1 MKQCYLSWMSAGYYK
16 KLKIK
21 VEANKMS
28 KRLAASFA
36 KAKKENRGVLGI
48 FVSAGDPDTNTCI
61 KILDGLVKS
70 GVDMI
75 ELGMP
80 FSDPMADGPAI
91 QAASLRALKSGMNL
105 KGSLE
110 IVSQFRK
117 KHAHTPLILMG
128 YYNPIYRYGVELFLK
143 DSQAAGADG
152 LIIVDL
158 PPEED
163 AELCDLNQN
172 SELDFIRLITPTTLG
187 DRLPFVLEKASGF
200 IYYVSIAGITGT
212 KSAQMDSISSAVN
225 RIKQVSDL
233 PVVTG
238 FGIRTAEQA
247 AHIALL
253 GDGAIVGSAVVEI
266 IAESNMQN
274 LTAEKTS
281 EKVSDFTK
289 SLADAISTH
298 KT

>member
-1 MKQCYLSWMSAGYYK
+1 MSAGYYK
-16 KLKIK
+16 KLQIE
-21 VEANKMS
+21 VEAHKMS

-36 KAKKENRGVLGI
+36 KAKQENRGILGI
-48 FVSAGDPDTNTCI
+48 FVSAGDPDTNTSI
-61 KILDGLVKS
+61 KILDGLVES

-91 QAASLRALKSGMNL
+91 QAASLRAIKSGMTL
-105 KGSLE
+105 RGSLE
-110 IVSQFRK
+110 IASQFRK
-117 KHAHTPLILMG
+117 KHGDTPLILMG

-143 DSQAAGADG
+143 EAQAAGADG

-163 AELCDLNQN
+163 VELCNPSQN

-212 KSAQMDSISSAVN
+212 KSAQMESISSAVN

-247 AHIALL
+247 AHIASL

-266 IAESNMQN
+266 IAESDTQN
-274 LTAEKTS
+274 LSAEDTAR
-281 EKVSDFTK
+281 KVSDFTK
-289 SLADAISTH
+289 SLADAISAH
-298 KT
+298 KPE

>member
-1 MKQCYLSWMSAGYYK
+1 MSADYYK
-16 KLKIK
+16 KLQIK
-21 VEANKMS
+21 VEANNMS

-36 KAKKENRGVLGI
+36 KAKQEKRGILGI
-48 FVSAGDPDTNTCI
+48 FVSAGDPDTNTSI
-61 KILDGLVKS
+61 KILDGLVES

-91 QAASLRALKSGMNL
+91 QAASLRAIKSGMTL
-105 KGSLE
+105 KGSLD
-110 IVSQFRK
+110 IASQFRE
-117 KHAHTPLILMG
+117 KHTDIPLILMG
-128 YYNPIYRYGVELFLK
+128 YYNPIYRYGVELFLR
-143 DSQAAGADG
+143 DARAAGADG

-163 AELCDLNQN
+163 VELCDPSQN

-212 KSAQMDSISSAVN
+212 KSAQMKSISNAIN

-247 AHIALL
+247 ANIASL
-253 GDGAIVGSAVVEI
+253 GDGAIVGSAVVEF
-266 IAESNMQN
+266 IAESDAQN
-274 LTAEKTS
+274 LSADETTR
-281 EKVSDFTK
+281 KVSDFTK
-289 SLADAISTH
+289 SLADAISARMP
-298 KT
+298 

>member
-1 MKQCYLSWMSAGYYK
+1 MSAGYYK
-16 KLKIK
+16 KLQIE
-21 VEANKMS
+21 VEAHKMS

-36 KAKKENRGVLGI
+36 KAKQENRGILGI
-48 FVSAGDPDTNTCI
+48 FVSAGDPDTNTSI
-61 KILDGLVKS
+61 KILDGLVES

-91 QAASLRALKSGMNL
+91 QAASLRAIKSGMTL
-105 KGSLE
+105 RGSLE
-110 IVSQFRK
+110 IASQFRK
-117 KHAHTPLILMG
+117 KHSDTPLILMG

-143 DSQAAGADG
+143 DAQAAGADG

-163 AELCDLNQN
+163 VELCNPSQN

-200 IYYVSIAGITGT
+200 IYYVSIAGVTGT
-212 KSAQMDSISSAVN
+212 KSAQMESISSAVN

-247 AHIALL
+247 AHIASL

-266 IAESNMQN
+266 IAESNTQN
-274 LTAEKTS
+274 LSAEDTAR
-281 EKVSDFTK
+281 KVSNFTK

-298 KT
+298 KPE

>member
-1 MKQCYLSWMSAGYYK
+1 MSAGYYK
-16 KLKIK
+16 KLQIE
-21 VEANKMS
+21 VEAHKMS

-36 KAKKENRGVLGI
+36 KAKQENRGILGI
-48 FVSAGDPDTNTCI
+48 FVSAGDPDTNTSI
-61 KILDGLVKS
+61 KILDGLVES

-91 QAASLRALKSGMNL
+91 QAASLRAIKSGMTL
-105 KGSLE
+105 RGSLE
-110 IVSQFRK
+110 IASQFRK
-117 KHAHTPLILMG
+117 KHGDTPLILMG

-143 DSQAAGADG
+143 DAQAAGADG

-163 AELCDLNQN
+163 VELCDPSQN

-187 DRLPFVLEKASGF
+187 DRLPHVLEKASGF

-212 KSAQMDSISSAVN
+212 KSAQMESISSAVN

-247 AHIALL
+247 AHIASL

-266 IAESNMQN
+266 IAESDTQN
-274 LTAEKTS
+274 LSAEDTAR
-281 EKVSDFTK
+281 KVSDFTK
-289 SLADAISTH
+289 SLADAISAH
-298 KT
+298 KPE

>member
-1 MKQCYLSWMSAGYYK
+1 
-16 KLKIK
+16 
-21 VEANKMS
+21 MS

-36 KAKKENRGVLGI
+36 KAKQENRGILGI
-48 FVSAGDPDTNTCI
+48 FVSAGDPDTNTSI
-61 KILDGLVKS
+61 KILDGLVES

-91 QAASLRALKSGMNL
+91 QAASLRAIKSGMTL
-105 KGSLE
+105 RGCLE
-110 IVSQFRK
+110 IASQFRK
-117 KHAHTPLILMG
+117 KHADTPLILMG

-143 DSQAAGADG
+143 DAQAAGADG

-163 AELCDLNQN
+163 VELCDPSQN

-212 KSAQMDSISSAVN
+212 KSAQMESISSAVN
-225 RIKQVSDL
+225 IIKHVSDL
-233 PVVTG
+233 PIVTG

-247 AHIALL
+247 AYVASL

-266 IAESNMQN
+266 IAESNTQN
-274 LTAEKTS
+274 LSAENTAR
-281 EKVSDFTK
+281 KVSDFTK
-289 SLADAISTH
+289 SLADAISAH
-298 KT
+298 KPE

>member
-1 MKQCYLSWMSAGYYK
+1 MSAGYYK
-16 KLKIK
+16 KLKIE
-21 VEANKMS
+21 VEVHKMS
-28 KRLAASFA
+28 KRIAASFA
-36 KAKKENRGVLGI
+36 KAKQENRGILGI
-48 FVSAGDPDTNTCI
+48 FVSAGDPNTNTSI
-61 KILDGLVKS
+61 KILDGLVES

-91 QAASLRALKSGMNL
+91 QAASLRAIKSGMTL
-105 KGSLE
+105 RGSLE
-110 IVSQFRK
+110 IASQFRK
-117 KHAHTPLILMG
+117 KHSDTPLILMG

-163 AELCDLNQN
+163 IELCDPSQK

-212 KSAQMDSISSAVN
+212 KSAHIESISSAVN

-238 FGIRTAEQA
+238 FGIRTAEHA
-247 AHIALL
+247 AHIASL

-266 IAESNMQN
+266 IAESNTQN
-274 LTAEKTS
+274 LSAEDTAR
-281 EKVSDFTK
+281 KVSNFTK

-298 KT
+298 KPE

>member
-1 MKQCYLSWMSAGYYK
+1 MSAGYYK
-16 KLKIK
+16 KLQIE
-21 VEANKMS
+21 VEAHKMS

-36 KAKKENRGVLGI
+36 KAKQENRGILGI
-48 FVSAGDPDTNTCI
+48 FVSAGDPDTNTSI
-61 KILDGLVKS
+61 KILDGLVES

-91 QAASLRALKSGMNL
+91 QAASLRAIKSGMTL
-105 KGSLE
+105 RGSLE
-110 IVSQFRK
+110 IASQFRK
-117 KHAHTPLILMG
+117 KHGDTPLILMG

-143 DSQAAGADG
+143 DAQAAGADG

-163 AELCDLNQN
+163 VELCNPSQN

-212 KSAQMDSISSAVN
+212 KSAQMESISSAVN

-233 PVVTG
+233 PLVTG

-247 AHIALL
+247 AHIASL

-266 IAESNMQN
+266 IAESDTQN
-274 LTAEKTS
+274 LSAEDTAR
-281 EKVSDFTK
+281 KVSDFTK
-289 SLADAISTH
+289 LLADAISAH
-298 KT
+298 KPE

>member
-1 MKQCYLSWMSAGYYK
+1 MSAGYYK
-16 KLKIK
+16 KLQIE
-21 VEANKMS
+21 VEAHKMS

-36 KAKKENRGVLGI
+36 KAKQENRGILGI
-48 FVSAGDPDTNTCI
+48 FVSAGDPDTNTSI
-61 KILDGLVKS
+61 KILDGLVES

-91 QAASLRALKSGMNL
+91 QAASLRAIKSGMTL
-105 KGSLE
+105 RGSLE
-110 IVSQFRK
+110 IASQFRK
-117 KHAHTPLILMG
+117 KHGDTPLILMG

-143 DSQAAGADG
+143 DAQAAGADG

-163 AELCDLNQN
+163 IELCDPSQN

-212 KSAQMDSISSAVN
+212 KSAQMESISSAVN

-247 AHIALL
+247 AHIASL

-266 IAESNMQN
+266 IAESDTQN
-274 LTAEKTS
+274 LSAEDTAR
-281 EKVSDFTK
+281 KVSDFTK
-289 SLADAISTH
+289 LLADAISAH
-298 KT
+298 KPE

>member
-1 MKQCYLSWMSAGYYK
+1 MSAGYYK
-16 KLKIK
+16 KLQIE
-21 VEANKMS
+21 VEAHKMS

-36 KAKKENRGVLGI
+36 KAKQENRGILGI
-48 FVSAGDPDTNTCI
+48 FVSAGDPDTNTSI
-61 KILDGLVKS
+61 KILDGLVES

-91 QAASLRALKSGMNL
+91 QAASLRAIKSGMTL
-105 KGSLE
+105 RGSLE
-110 IVSQFRK
+110 IASQFRK
-117 KHAHTPLILMG
+117 KHGDTPLILMG

-143 DSQAAGADG
+143 DAQAAGADG

-163 AELCDLNQN
+163 VELCDPSQN

-212 KSAQMDSISSAVN
+212 KSAQMESISSAVN

-247 AHIALL
+247 AHIASL

-266 IAESNMQN
+266 IAESDTQN
-274 LTAEKTS
+274 LSAEDTAR
-281 EKVSDFTK
+281 KVSDFTK
-289 SLADAISTH
+289 SLADAISAH
-298 KT
+298 KPD

>member
-1 MKQCYLSWMSAGYYK
+1 MSAGYYK
-16 KLKIK
+16 KLQIE
-21 VEANKMS
+21 VEAHKMS

-36 KAKKENRGVLGI
+36 KAKQENRGILGI
-48 FVSAGDPDTNTCI
+48 FVSAGDPDTNTSI
-61 KILDGLVKS
+61 KILDGLVES

-91 QAASLRALKSGMNL
+91 QAASLRAIKSGMTL
-105 KGSLE
+105 RGSLE
-110 IVSQFRK
+110 IASQFRK
-117 KHAHTPLILMG
+117 KHGDTPLILMG

-143 DSQAAGADG
+143 EAQAAGADG

-163 AELCDLNQN
+163 VELCDPSQN

-187 DRLPFVLEKASGF
+187 DRLPHVLEKASGF

-212 KSAQMDSISSAVN
+212 KSAQMESISSAVN

-247 AHIALL
+247 AHIASL

-266 IAESNMQN
+266 IAESDTQN
-274 LTAEKTS
+274 LSAEDTAR
-281 EKVSDFTK
+281 KVSDFTK
-289 SLADAISTH
+289 SLADAISAH
-298 KT
+298 KPE

>member
-1 MKQCYLSWMSAGYYK
+1 MSADYSN
-16 KLKIK
+16 KLQIK
-21 VEANKMS
+21 VEANNMS

-36 KAKKENRGVLGI
+36 KVKLEKRGILGI
-48 FVSAGDPDTNTCI
+48 FVSAGDPDTNTSI
-61 KILDGLVKS
+61 KILDGLVES

-91 QAASLRALKSGMNL
+91 QAASLRAIESGMTL
-105 KGSLE
+105 KGCLD
-110 IVSQFRK
+110 IASQFRE
-117 KHAHTPLILMG
+117 KHSDTPLILMG

-143 DSQAAGADG
+143 DAQAAGADG

-163 AELCDLNQN
+163 VELCDPSQN

-187 DRLPFVLEKASGF
+187 DRLPFVLKKASGF

-212 KSAQMDSISSAVN
+212 KSALIEPISNAVN

-247 AHIALL
+247 AHIASL

-266 IAESNMQN
+266 IAESNAQN
-274 LTAEKTS
+274 LSAENTAR
-281 EKVSDFTK
+281 KVSDFAK
-289 SLADAISTH
+289 SLAYAISDH
-298 KT
+298 KP

>member
-1 MKQCYLSWMSAGYYK
+1 
-16 KLKIK
+16 
-21 VEANKMS
+21 MS
-28 KRLAASFA
+28 KRLATRFA
-36 KAKKENRGVLGI
+36 KANQENRGILGI
-48 FVSAGDPDTNTCI
+48 FVSAGDPDINTSI
-61 KILDGLVKS
+61 KILDGLVEA

-91 QAASLRALKSGMNL
+91 QAASLRAIKSGMTL

-110 IVSQFRK
+110 IASQFRE
-117 KHAHTPLILMG
+117 KHANTPLILMG
-128 YYNPIYRYGVELFLK
+128 YYNPIYRYGVDLFLK
-143 DSQAAGADG
+143 DAQAAGADG

-163 AELCDLNQN
+163 IELCEPSQN

-212 KSAQMDSISSAVN
+212 KSAQMETISSAVN

-247 AHIALL
+247 AHIASL
-253 GDGAIVGSAVVEI
+253 GDGAIVGSAVVQI
-266 IAESNMQN
+266 IAESDAQN
-274 LTAEKTS
+274 LSTQDTAR
-281 EKVSDFTK
+281 KVSNFTK
-289 SLADAISTH
+289 SLVDAISAH
-298 KT
+298 KPE

>member
-1 MKQCYLSWMSAGYYK
+1 MSAGYYK
-16 KLKIK
+16 KLQIE
-21 VEANKMS
+21 VEAHKMS

-36 KAKKENRGVLGI
+36 KAKQENRGILGI
-48 FVSAGDPDTNTCI
+48 FVSAGDPDTNTSI
-61 KILDGLVKS
+61 KILDGLVES

-91 QAASLRALKSGMNL
+91 QAASLRAIKSGMTL
-105 KGSLE
+105 RGSLE
-110 IVSQFRK
+110 IASQFRK
-117 KHAHTPLILMG
+117 KHGDTPLILMG

-143 DSQAAGADG
+143 DAQAAGADG

-163 AELCDLNQN
+163 VELCNPSQN

-187 DRLPFVLEKASGF
+187 DRLPHVLEKASGF

-212 KSAQMDSISSAVN
+212 KSAQMESISSAVN

-247 AHIALL
+247 AHIASL

-266 IAESNMQN
+266 IAESDTQN
-274 LTAEKTS
+274 LSAEDTAR
-281 EKVSDFTK
+281 KVSDFTK
-289 SLADAISTH
+289 SLADAITAH
-298 KT
+298 KPE

>member
-1 MKQCYLSWMSAGYYK
+1 MSVGYYK
-16 KLKIK
+16 KLQIE
-21 VEANKMS
+21 VEAHKMS

-36 KAKKENRGVLGI
+36 KAKQENRGILGI
-48 FVSAGDPDTNTCI
+48 FVSAGDPDTNTSI
-61 KILDGLVKS
+61 KILDGLVES

-91 QAASLRALKSGMNL
+91 QAASLRAIKSGMTL
-105 KGSLE
+105 IGSLE
-110 IVSQFRK
+110 IASQFRK
-117 KHAHTPLILMG
+117 KHSDTPLILMG

-143 DSQAAGADG
+143 DAQAAGADG

-163 AELCDLNQN
+163 VELCDPSQN

-212 KSAQMDSISSAVN
+212 KSAQMESISSAVN

-233 PVVTG
+233 SVVTG

-247 AHIALL
+247 AHIASL

-266 IAESNMQN
+266 IAESNTQN
-274 LTAEKTS
+274 LSAEDTAR
-281 EKVSDFTK
+281 KVSDFTK
-289 SLADAISTH
+289 LLADAISTH
-298 KT
+298 KPE

>member
-1 MKQCYLSWMSAGYYK
+1 MRVK
-16 KLKIK
+16 
-21 VEANKMS
+21 ANKMS

-36 KAKKENRGVLGI
+36 KAKQENRGILGI
-48 FVSAGDPDTNTCI
+48 FVSAGDPDTSNSI
-61 KILDGLVKS
+61 KILDGLVES

-91 QAASLRALKSGMNL
+91 QAASLRAIKSGMTL

-110 IVSQFRK
+110 IASQFRE
-117 KHAHTPLILMG
+117 KHADTPLILMG
-128 YYNPIYRYGVELFLK
+128 YYNPIYRYGVELFLR
-143 DSQAAGADG
+143 DAQAAGADG

-163 AELCDLNQN
+163 VELCDPSQN

-187 DRLPFVLEKASGF
+187 DRLPFVLKKASGF

-212 KSAQMDSISSAVN
+212 KSAQMETISGAIN

-238 FGIRTAEQA
+238 FGIRTADQA
-247 AHIALL
+247 AQIASL

-266 IAESNMQN
+266 IAESNAQN
-274 LTAEKTS
+274 LSAEITAR
-281 EKVSDFTK
+281 KVSDFTK
-289 SLADAISTH
+289 SLADAISAD
-298 KT
+298 KPE

>member
-1 MKQCYLSWMSAGYYK
+1 
-16 KLKIK
+16 
-21 VEANKMS
+21 
-28 KRLAASFA
+28 
-36 KAKKENRGVLGI
+36 
-48 FVSAGDPDTNTCI
+48 
-61 KILDGLVKS
+61 
-70 GVDMI
+70 
-75 ELGMP
+75 
-80 FSDPMADGPAI
+80 
-91 QAASLRALKSGMNL
+91 
-105 KGSLE
+105 
-110 IVSQFRK
+110 
-117 KHAHTPLILMG
+117 
-128 YYNPIYRYGVELFLK
+128 
-143 DSQAAGADG
+143 
-152 LIIVDL
+152 
-158 PPEED
+158 
-163 AELCDLNQN
+163 
-172 SELDFIRLITPTTLG
+172 
-187 DRLPFVLEKASGF
+187 LEKASGF

>member
-1 MKQCYLSWMSAGYYK
+1 MGYCK
-16 KLKIK
+16 KRQIK
-21 VEANKMS
+21 VDVNKMS
-28 KRLAASFA
+28 KRIATRFA
-36 KAKKENRGVLGI
+36 KAKQENRGILGI
-48 FVSAGDPDTNTCI
+48 FVSAGDPDTNTSI
-61 KILDGLVKS
+61 KILDGLVES

-91 QAASLRALKSGMNL
+91 QAASLRAIKSGMTL

-110 IVSQFRK
+110 IASQFRE
-117 KHAHTPLILMG
+117 KHTNIPLILMG

-143 DSQAAGADG
+143 DAQAAGADG

-163 AELCDLNQN
+163 LELYEPSKN

-212 KSAQMDSISSAVN
+212 KSAQMGSISSAVN

-247 AHIALL
+247 AHIASL

-266 IAESNMQN
+266 IAKSDVQN
-274 LTAEKTS
+274 LSGDITARKI
-281 EKVSDFTK
+281 SDFTK
-289 SLADAISTH
+289 SLADAISAY
-298 KT
+298 KPK

>member
-1 MKQCYLSWMSAGYYK
+1 
-16 KLKIK
+16 
-21 VEANKMS
+21 MS

-36 KAKKENRGVLGI
+36 KANKENRGILGI
-48 FVSAGDPDTNTCI
+48 FVSAGDPDTKTSI
-61 KILDGLVKS
+61 KILDGLVES

-91 QAASLRALKSGMNL
+91 QAASLRAIRSGMTL

-110 IVSQFRK
+110 IAAQFRE
-117 KHAHTPLILMG
+117 KHKDVPLILMG
-128 YYNPIYRYGVELFLK
+128 YYNPIYRFGVEAFLSEAK
-143 DSQAAGADG
+143 AAGADG

-163 AELCDLNQN
+163 VELCDPSLQAGI
-172 SELDFIRLITPTTLG
+172 DFIRLITPTTLG
-187 DRLPFVLEKASGF
+187 DRLTFVLEKASGF

-212 KSAQMDSISSAVN
+212 KSAHLETIASAVG
-225 RIKQVSDL
+225 RIKHVSEL

-238 FGIRTAEQA
+238 FGIRTPEQA
-247 AHIALL
+247 ATVASV

-266 IAESNMQN
+266 IADASANN
-274 LTAEKTS
+274 LSSDETAK
-281 EKVSDFTK
+281 KVARFAK
-289 SLADAISTH
+289 SLSVAIAKQTSN
-298 KT
+298 

>member
-1 MKQCYLSWMSAGYYK
+1 MSAVYYK

-28 KRLAASFA
+28 KRLAASFT

-48 FVSAGDPDTNTCI
+48 FVSAGDPDTNTSI
-61 KILDGLVKS
+61 KILDSLVKS

-110 IVSQFRK
+110 IASQFRK
-117 KHAHTPLILMG
+117 KHPHTPLILMG
-128 YYNPIYRYGVELFLK
+128 YYNPIYRYGVELFLR

-163 AELCDLNQN
+163 AELCDLNQK

-212 KSAQMDSISSAVN
+212 KSAQMESISSAIN

-247 AHIALL
+247 AHIASL

-266 IAESNMQN
+266 IAESNAQN

-281 EKVSDFTK
+281 KKVSDYTK

-298 KT
+298 KPQ

>member
-1 MKQCYLSWMSAGYYK
+1 MSAGYYK
-16 KLKIK
+16 KLQVEVEAHK
-21 VEANKMS
+21 VEVEAHKMS

-36 KAKKENRGVLGI
+36 KAKQENRGILGI
-48 FVSAGDPDTNTCI
+48 FVSAGDPDTNTST
-61 KILDGLVKS
+61 KILDGLVES

-91 QAASLRALKSGMNL
+91 QAASLRAIKSGMTL
-105 KGSLE
+105 RGSLE
-110 IVSQFRK
+110 IASQFRK
-117 KHAHTPLILMG
+117 KHSDTPLILMG

-143 DSQAAGADG
+143 DAQAAGADG

-163 AELCDLNQN
+163 VELCDPSQN

-212 KSAQMDSISSAVN
+212 KSAQMESISSAVN
-225 RIKQVSDL
+225 IIKHVSDL
-233 PVVTG
+233 PIVTG

-247 AHIALL
+247 AHIASL

-266 IAESNMQN
+266 IAESNTQN
-274 LTAEKTS
+274 LSAEDTAI
-281 EKVSDFTK
+281 KVSDFTK
-289 SLADAISTH
+289 SLVDAISAH
-298 KT
+298 KPE

>member
-1 MKQCYLSWMSAGYYK
+1 M
-16 KLKIK
+16 K
-21 VEANKMS
+21 VEANNMS

-36 KAKKENRGVLGI
+36 KVKLEKRGILGI
-48 FVSAGDPDTNTCI
+48 FVSAGDPDTNTSI
-61 KILDGLVKS
+61 KILDGLVES

-91 QAASLRALKSGMNL
+91 QAASLRAIESGMTL
-105 KGSLE
+105 KGSLD
-110 IVSQFRK
+110 IASQFRE
-117 KHAHTPLILMG
+117 KHADTPLILMG
-128 YYNPIYRYGVELFLK
+128 YYNPIYRYGVEQFLK
-143 DSQAAGADG
+143 DAQAAGADG

-163 AELCDLNQN
+163 VELCDPSQN

-187 DRLPFVLEKASGF
+187 DRLPFVLKKASGF

-212 KSAQMDSISSAVN
+212 KSALIETISSAVN
-225 RIKQVSDL
+225 RIKEVSDL

-238 FGIRTAEQA
+238 FGIRTAEQL
-247 AHIALL
+247 AHIASL

-266 IAESNMQN
+266 IAESNAQN
-274 LTAEKTS
+274 LSAENTAR
-281 EKVSDFTK
+281 KVSEFAK
-289 SLADAISTH
+289 SLADAISAH
-298 KT
+298 KP

>member
-1 MKQCYLSWMSAGYYK
+1 MSVDYYK
-16 KLKIK
+16 KLQIE
-21 VEANKMS
+21 VEAHKMS
-28 KRLAASFA
+28 ERLAASFA
-36 KAKKENRGVLGI
+36 KAKQENRGILGI
-48 FVSAGDPDTNTCI
+48 FVSAGDPDTNTSI
-61 KILDGLVKS
+61 KILDGLIES

-91 QAASLRALKSGMNL
+91 QAASLRAIKSGMTL
-105 KGSLE
+105 RGSLA
-110 IVSQFRK
+110 IASQFRK
-117 KHAHTPLILMG
+117 KHSDTPLILMG

-143 DSQAAGADG
+143 DAQAAGADG

-163 AELCDLNQN
+163 VELCDPSQN

-212 KSAQMDSISSAVN
+212 KSAQMESISSAVN

-247 AHIALL
+247 AHIASL

-266 IAESNMQN
+266 IAESGMQKISAED
-274 LTAEKTS
+274 TAR
-281 EKVSDFTK
+281 KVSDFTK
-289 SLADAISTH
+289 SLADAISAH
-298 KT
+298 KPE

>member
-1 MKQCYLSWMSAGYYK
+1 MSAGYYK
-16 KLKIK
+16 KLQIE
-21 VEANKMS
+21 VEAHKMS

-36 KAKKENRGVLGI
+36 KAKQENRGILGI
-48 FVSAGDPDTNTCI
+48 FVSAGDPDTNTSI
-61 KILDGLVKS
+61 KILDGLVES

-91 QAASLRALKSGMNL
+91 QAASLRAIKSGMTL
-105 KGSLE
+105 RGSLE
-110 IVSQFRK
+110 IASQFRK
-117 KHAHTPLILMG
+117 KHGDTPLILMG

-143 DSQAAGADG
+143 DAQVAGADG

-163 AELCDLNQN
+163 VELCDPSQN

-212 KSAQMDSISSAVN
+212 KSAQMESISSAVN

-247 AHIALL
+247 AHIASL

-266 IAESNMQN
+266 IAESDTQN
-274 LTAEKTS
+274 LSAEDTAR
-281 EKVSDFTK
+281 KVSDFTK
-289 SLADAISTH
+289 SLADAISAH
-298 KT
+298 KPE

>member
-1 MKQCYLSWMSAGYYK
+1 MSAGYYK
-16 KLKIK
+16 KLKIE
-21 VEANKMS
+21 VEVHKMS
-28 KRLAASFA
+28 KRIAASFA
-36 KAKKENRGVLGI
+36 KAKQENRGILGI
-48 FVSAGDPDTNTCI
+48 FVSAGDPDTNTSI
-61 KILDGLVKS
+61 KILDGLVES

-91 QAASLRALKSGMNL
+91 QAASLRAIKSGMTL
-105 KGSLE
+105 RGSLE
-110 IVSQFRK
+110 IASQFRK
-117 KHAHTPLILMG
+117 KHSDTPLILMG

-143 DSQAAGADG
+143 DAQAAGADG

-163 AELCDLNQN
+163 VELCDPSQN

-200 IYYVSIAGITGT
+200 IYYVSIAGVTGT
-212 KSAQMDSISSAVN
+212 KSAQMESISSAVN

-247 AHIALL
+247 AHIASL

-266 IAESNMQN
+266 IAESNTQN
-274 LTAEKTS
+274 LSAEDTAR
-281 EKVSDFTK
+281 KVSNFTK

-298 KT
+298 KPE

>member
-1 MKQCYLSWMSAGYYK
+1 MKRYCLSWMSGDYSD
-16 KLKIK
+16 KLQIKI
-21 VEANKMS
+21 EANNMS

-36 KAKKENRGVLGI
+36 KAKQEKRGILGI
-48 FVSAGDPDTNTCI
+48 FVSAGDPDTNTSI
-61 KILDGLVKS
+61 KILDGLVES

-91 QAASLRALKSGMNL
+91 QAASLRAIESGMTL
-105 KGSLE
+105 KGSLD
-110 IVSQFRK
+110 IASQFRE
-117 KHAHTPLILMG
+117 KHADTPLILMG

-143 DSQAAGADG
+143 DAQSAGADG
-152 LIIVDL
+152 LIVVDL

-163 AELCDLNQN
+163 VELCDPSQN

-187 DRLPFVLEKASGF
+187 DRLPFVLKKASGF

-212 KSAQMDSISSAVN
+212 KSALIEPISSAVN

-247 AHIALL
+247 AHIASL

-266 IAESNMQN
+266 IAASNAQN
-274 LTAEKTS
+274 LSAENTARR
-281 EKVSDFTK
+281 VSDFAK
-289 SLADAISTH
+289 SLAYAISAH
-298 KT
+298 KP

>member
-1 MKQCYLSWMSAGYYK
+1 MSAGYYK
-16 KLKIK
+16 KLQIE
-21 VEANKMS
+21 VEAHKMS

-36 KAKKENRGVLGI
+36 KAKQENRGILGI
-48 FVSAGDPDTNTCI
+48 FVSAGDPDTNTSI
-61 KILDGLVKS
+61 KILDGLVES

-91 QAASLRALKSGMNL
+91 QAASLRAIKSGMTL
-105 KGSLE
+105 RGSLE
-110 IVSQFRK
+110 IASQFRK
-117 KHAHTPLILMG
+117 KHGDTPLILMG

-143 DSQAAGADG
+143 DAQAAGADG

-163 AELCDLNQN
+163 VELCDPSQN

-187 DRLPFVLEKASGF
+187 DRLPHVLEKASGF

-212 KSAQMDSISSAVN
+212 KSAQMESISSAVN

-247 AHIALL
+247 AHIASL

-266 IAESNMQN
+266 IAESNTQN
-274 LTAEKTS
+274 LSAEDTAR
-281 EKVSDFTK
+281 KVSDFTK
-289 SLADAISTH
+289 LLADAISAH
-298 KT
+298 KPE

>member
-1 MKQCYLSWMSAGYYK
+1 MSAGYYK
-16 KLKIK
+16 KLQIE
-21 VEANKMS
+21 VEAHKMS

-36 KAKKENRGVLGI
+36 KAKQENRGILGI
-48 FVSAGDPDTNTCI
+48 FVSAGDPDTNTSI
-61 KILDGLVKS
+61 KILDGLVES

-91 QAASLRALKSGMNL
+91 QAASLRAIKSGMTL
-105 KGSLE
+105 RGSLE
-110 IVSQFRK
+110 IASQFRK
-117 KHAHTPLILMG
+117 KHGDTPLILMG

-143 DSQAAGADG
+143 DAQAAGADG

-163 AELCDLNQN
+163 VELCDPSQN

-200 IYYVSIAGITGT
+200 IYYVSIAGVTGT
-212 KSAQMDSISSAVN
+212 KSAQMESISSAVN

-247 AHIALL
+247 AHIASL

-266 IAESNMQN
+266 IAESDTQN
-274 LTAEKTS
+274 LSAEDTAR
-281 EKVSDFTK
+281 KVSDFTK
-289 SLADAISTH
+289 SLADAISAH
-298 KT
+298 KPE

>member
-1 MKQCYLSWMSAGYYK
+1 MSAGYYK
-16 KLKIK
+16 KLQIE
-21 VEANKMS
+21 VEAHKMS

-36 KAKKENRGVLGI
+36 KAKQENRGILGI
-48 FVSAGDPDTNTCI
+48 FVSAGDPDTNTSI
-61 KILDGLVKS
+61 KILDGLVES

-91 QAASLRALKSGMNL
+91 QAASLRAIKSGMTL
-105 KGSLE
+105 TGSLE
-110 IVSQFRK
+110 IASQFRK
-117 KHAHTPLILMG
+117 KHAYTPLILMG

-143 DSQAAGADG
+143 DAQAAGADG

-163 AELCDLNQN
+163 VELCNPSQN

-212 KSAQMDSISSAVN
+212 KSAQMESISSAVN

-247 AHIALL
+247 AHIASL

-266 IAESNMQN
+266 IAESDTQN
-274 LTAEKTS
+274 LSAEDTAR
-281 EKVSDFTK
+281 KVSDFTK
-289 SLADAISTH
+289 SLADAISAH
-298 KT
+298 

>member
-1 MKQCYLSWMSAGYYK
+1 MSAGYYK
-16 KLKIK
+16 KLQIE
-21 VEANKMS
+21 VEAHKMS

-36 KAKKENRGVLGI
+36 KAKQENRGILGI
-48 FVSAGDPDTNTCI
+48 FVSAGDPDTNTSI
-61 KILDGLVKS
+61 KILDGLVES

-91 QAASLRALKSGMNL
+91 QAASLRAIKSGMTL
-105 KGSLE
+105 RGSLE
-110 IVSQFRK
+110 IASQFRK
-117 KHAHTPLILMG
+117 KHGDTPLILMG

-143 DSQAAGADG
+143 DAQAAGADG

-163 AELCDLNQN
+163 VELCNPSQN

-200 IYYVSIAGITGT
+200 IYYVSIAGVTGT
-212 KSAQMDSISSAVN
+212 KSAQMESISSAVN

-247 AHIALL
+247 AHIASL

-266 IAESNMQN
+266 IAESDTQN
-274 LTAEKTS
+274 LSAEDTAR
-281 EKVSDFTK
+281 KVSDFTK
-289 SLADAISTH
+289 LLADAISAH
-298 KT
+298 KPE